1 MLKKEEQY
9 PYFFGKVWALNNEYV
24 SSKAIVYVIQDN
36 TLYFFLQK
44 TAILYNSCQDDGRVI
59 VLKLIKEKCLLVL

>member
-1 MLKKEEQY
+1 MPFLKDMY
-9 PYFFGKVWALNNEYV
+9 VNIKV
-24 SSKAIVYVIQDN
+24 KAVLYVIQDN

-44 TAILYNSCQDDGRVI
+44 TAISYNSCQDDSRVI